1 MSGWRRAAKRCDF
14 SVASLSSRTAS
25 RPGGQLSA
33 PAGSDLEILAAR
45 YGWSES
51 IWELE
56 QQGEDPFKDG
66 WKDCMDVVRPTH
78 AAHAILAS
86 LKAGVMMY
94 ISEPW

>member
-1 MSGWRRAAKRCDF
+1 M
-14 SVASLSSRTAS
+14 
-25 RPGGQLSA
+25 SA

-78 AAHAILAS
+78 AAHASLAS
-86 LKAGVMMY
+86 LKAEKDPAQALRLRSRSLS
-94 ISEPW
+94 IKESRH